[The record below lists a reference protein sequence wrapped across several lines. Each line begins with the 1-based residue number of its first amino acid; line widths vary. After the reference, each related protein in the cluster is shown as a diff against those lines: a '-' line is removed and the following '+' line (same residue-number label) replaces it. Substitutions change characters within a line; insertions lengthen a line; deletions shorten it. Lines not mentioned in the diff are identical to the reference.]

1 MEETKIH
8 IAKWRKAVWNV
19 YIWCDSSYISFWK
32 RLNYRDRTASQVALV
47 VVPRQETETQIWSL
61 GWEDPL
67 EKEMAT
73 HSSILAWR
81 IPGKTEKPGRLQSI
95 GSQRIGQDGSDLA
108 LLETRW
114 SVVAIGLGDGRETWI
129 CKVQW
134 SYRAVK
140 LSRLL

>member
-1 MEETKIH
+1 MKKGSLKCLHMMWFQLYIFLEKVKLQRQDCFPGGASSS
-8 IAKWRKAVWNV
+8 AKAGD
-19 YIWCDSSYISFWK
+19 I
-32 RLNYRDRTASQVALV
+32 
-47 VVPRQETETQIWSL
+47 ETQIWSL